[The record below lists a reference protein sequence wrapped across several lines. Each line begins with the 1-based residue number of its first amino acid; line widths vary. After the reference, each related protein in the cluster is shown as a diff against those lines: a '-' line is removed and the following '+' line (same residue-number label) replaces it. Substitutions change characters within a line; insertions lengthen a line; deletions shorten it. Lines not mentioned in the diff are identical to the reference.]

1 MIHSKVRVAL
11 AAVAGAA
18 VLPFAVGCSS
28 GSAAAEQPSGNHD
41 AFVQCMT
48 EHGVSAPPGGG
59 HSGPP
64 PEGAPGPPPE
74 DAGGPPGSPADGAG
88 GPHGSPA
95 DGSPPPAPPGVD
107 QQTWDAATQACG
119 SLMPGPPP
127 SR

>member
-64 PEGAPGPPPE
+64 PEGAPGRRPRVQ
-74 DAGGPPGSPADGAG
+74 AGRLVPRPTVQAG
-88 GPHGSPA
+88 R
-95 DGSPPPAPPGVD
+95 
-107 QQTWDAATQACG
+107 
-119 SLMPGPPP
+119 PGPRPTALRHLLRSASI
-127 SR
+127 SRRGTPRRRPVGR